1 MKKNIL
7 VYISLFLLTFSS
19 TLKAQEPFVGEIRM
33 FAGNFAPRG
42 WAFCDGQL
50 LAISSNTALFSLLG
64 TTYGGDG
71 RTTFALP
78 DFRGRLPVQHGQGPG
93 LSNVRLGEKFGQE
106 NVVLNTTNLPAHTHP
121 VYGVV
126 EAGSEAIPSNNYP
139 ANTNSSDPEYATS
152 GTSVQM
158 NTGVVG
164 QNVTSNSAINNRQP
178 SVSIHYIIALFGIY
192 PSRS

>member
-1 MKKNIL
+1 M
-7 VYISLFLLTFSS
+7 TCSS

-50 LAISSNTALFSLLG
+50 LAISSNDALFSLIG

-126 EAGSEAIPSNNYP
+126 VAGSAATPSNNYP

-164 QNVTSNSAINNRQP
+164 DNVTSNTAINNRQP
-178 SVSIHYIIALFGIY
+178 SVGIHYIIALVGIY

>member
-7 VYISLFLLTFSS
+7 IYISLFLLTCSS

-50 LAISSNTALFSLLG
+50 LAISSNDALFSLIG

-126 EAGSEAIPSNNYP
+126 VAGSAATPSNNYP

-164 QNVTSNSAINNRQP
+164 DNVTSNTAINNRQP
-178 SVSIHYIIALFGIY
+178 SVGIHYIIALVGIY